1 MAATRTELPVSALQ
15 PLDPLPGFPPPP
27 SPLDGYC
34 SQLEELLLLLQT
46 AAGGGSPPAAS
57 AAQGPGLQN
66 AEQDGDSV
74 SDLDQHGFS
83 PLAYSGRFSFEPAC
97 SAGLWAEPLLSLFE
111 GWSASPPL
119 RAAPPPSLCCHRR

>member
-66 AEQDGDSV
+66 AEQDGGEEEKSHFN
-74 SDLDQHGFS
+74 S
-83 PLAYSGRFSFEPAC
+83 
-97 SAGLWAEPLLSLFE
+97 
-111 GWSASPPL
+111 
-119 RAAPPPSLCCHRR
+119 